1 MNECKIWAVF
11 NLTPYP
17 HTRDCLFTSSLTIN
31 HKHFGSHIVILL
43 ANECPAK
50 YFNENILM
58 DFNFVFVMTVSAPRS
73 QGENQVKLL
82 HAQPTI

>member
-1 MNECKIWAVF
+1 
-11 NLTPYP
+11 
-17 HTRDCLFTSSLTIN
+17 
-31 HKHFGSHIVILL
+31 
-43 ANECPAK
+43 
-50 YFNENILM
+50 M